1 MKTLCFI
8 FHVLLIFL
16 SIVLQG
22 YSQDNNYL
30 NSKYDFIPGEK
41 VVFYDDFSSESIGD
55 FPAQW
60 LTNGSGEVV
69 TSGQFEGKW
78 FQITKTGYFI
88 PEAKEDFTD
97 NFTVEFDII
106 PISTDASN
114 PIHGINFMFLCDDL
128 NNPGYGGQPG
138 KAGLSFNPD
147 YEETFWKNYSEAR
160 EWQGDEG
167 AAAFKFK
174 ANEKYRVS
182 FWVQKLRVRM
192 YVNENKVFDLPRGLQ
207 ANYKYNVFRMESFS
221 EEATPLISNFRIATG
236 MPDMRN
242 KLLTDGKYT
251 SYGILFDVNSDKIK
265 PESYASV
272 REIASILKENPTL
285 RIHIIGHTDS
295 DGDDASNL
303 ALSKKRSES
312 VKQMLV
318 GSFGID
324 ASRMETD
331 GKGETVPVAP
341 NDSGVNKAKNR
352 RVEFVKL

>member
-1 MKTLCFI
+1 MKTLRSKFP
-8 FHVLLIFL
+8 VLLIFL
-16 SIVLQG
+16 CVVLQG

-106 PISTDASN
+106 PISQDVSS
-114 PIHGINFMFLCDDL
+114 PINGILFMFLSDEL
-128 NNPGYGGQPG
+128 NNPGYGSQPG
-138 KAGLSFNPD
+138 KAGLIFTPGYD
-147 YEETFWKNYSEAR
+147 VTFWRNYSEER

-167 AAAFKFK
+167 SAGIKFN
-174 ANEKYRVS
+174 ANEKYRIS

-272 REIASILKENPTL
+272 REIATILKENPTI
-285 RIHIIGHTDS
+285 RIQIIGHTDS